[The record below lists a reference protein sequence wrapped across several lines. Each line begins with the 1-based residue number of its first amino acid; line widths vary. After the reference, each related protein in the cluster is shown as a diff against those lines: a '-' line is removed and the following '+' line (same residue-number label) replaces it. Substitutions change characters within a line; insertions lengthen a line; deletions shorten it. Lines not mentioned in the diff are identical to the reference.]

1 MTTPEDKH
9 NPTRNGHCSGC
20 TDPRSEGTH
29 QMGTFEHPDEA
40 PKDKSQAEILA
51 EKEIP
56 WDQATT
62 DALGLSYDGVY
73 NTRDIARAG
82 FVKGYAAAQAAQAPS
97 SSAEQRVEDV
107 VVSIELFNG
116 KWHAQFTVGNQ
127 TFKLRPLHMDRLKG
141 PGEKDAKWQAD
152 MLRHAFGGLRL
163 APYVQHKK
171 ECLRLQG
178 IAGGYDE
185 HELPACTCGLA
196 QALEAQEAG

>member
-1 MTTPEDKH
+1 MTTPKDKH

-20 TDPRSEGTH
+20 TDPQSEGTH

-82 FVKGYAAAQAAQAPS
+82 FVKGYAAGQAAQWVPVEERLPEPMVSVLVRQQYDADAFIASIRTTKYGKSSKPYWYAQLPDAGSVDGDGCWDGEVDEAFAKVTHWMPIPPPPS
-97 SSAEQRVEDV
+97 
-107 VVSIELFNG
+107 N
-116 KWHAQFTVGNQ
+116 T
-127 TFKLRPLHMDRLKG
+127 
-141 PGEKDAKWQAD
+141 
-152 MLRHAFGGLRL
+152 
-163 APYVQHKK
+163 
-171 ECLRLQG
+171 
-178 IAGGYDE
+178 
-185 HELPACTCGLA
+185 
-196 QALEAQEAG
+196 